1 MKTRY
6 LLVAAS
12 AAAILAGSTYGLMA
26 DSQSS
31 SQSGTAVVSH
41 GSANSGS
48 TSIVAT
54 GSSQNASGTDA
65 SAGSEAVGFGLA
77 GQNTTSSRR
86 DTNSSSSIA
95 LGAGASWGWAKVGS
109 DKGKDTPNGGGGE
122 NGGGASSL
130 QCTVDITDWSEW
142 RLLKPEVRQVVLNC
156 ECVIRQLPQPHLA
169 PNANQLC
176 PVNSPE
182 IFMAAR
188 Q

>member
-41 GSANSGS
+41 GSASSGS

-65 SAGSEAVGFGLA
+65 SAGSGAFGFGLA
-77 GQNTTSSRR
+77 GQKTTNIGRHYSG
-86 DTNSSSSIA
+86 SSSIA
-95 LGAGASWGWAKVGS
+95 LGKGASWGWAKVGS
-109 DKGKDTPNGGGGE
+109 DGEDTPGGGGPPA
-122 NGGGASSL
+122 GGGISCS
-130 QCTVDITDWSEW
+130 VDITNWSQW
-142 RLLKPEVRQVVLNC
+142 RQLRPEVRQVVLNC
-156 ECVIRQLPQPHLA
+156 ECVIRPLPEPHLA
-169 PNANQLC
+169 PNANALC
-176 PVNSPE
+176 PANSTE
-182 IFMAAR
+182 IFVA
-188 Q
+188 QWQ

>member
-41 GSANSGS
+41 GSASSGS

-65 SAGSEAVGFGLA
+65 SAGSGAVGFGLA
-77 GQNTTSSRR
+77 GQKMTTIGRGYY
-86 DTNSSSSIA
+86 SSSSIA
-95 LGAGASWGWAKVGS
+95 VGAGASWGWAKVGS
-109 DKGKDTPNGGGGE
+109 DNGKDTPNGGGGPPA
-122 NGGGASSL
+122 GGGIACS
-130 QCTVDITDWSEW
+130 VDITNWTEW
-142 RLLKPEVRQVVLNC
+142 RTLKREVRQVVLNC
-156 ECVIRQLPQPHLA
+156 ECVIRPLPQPHLA

-176 PVNSPE
+176 PVNSTE
-182 IFMAAR
+182 IFVA
-188 Q
+188 QWQ